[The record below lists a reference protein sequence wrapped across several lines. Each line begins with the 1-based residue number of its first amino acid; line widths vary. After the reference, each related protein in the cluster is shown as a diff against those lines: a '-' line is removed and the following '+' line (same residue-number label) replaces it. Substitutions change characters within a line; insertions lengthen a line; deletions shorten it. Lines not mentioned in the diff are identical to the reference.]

1 MAAYRDT
8 RRALRML
15 TATASAQ
22 GGYFTAKQARD
33 AGYDYPHLEYHV
45 KADNFQRT
53 GHGLYRLPAFPPSE
67 HDDLIRLALWSRGR
81 DDQPQ
86 AVASHE
92 TALGVLGLGELL
104 PKKVHLTVPQTFR
117 KKPPRGVVLHRMKLA
132 AGDVEERDGF
142 RVTSAMRTLLDVSAT
157 DAVSQDQLERALGDA
172 LRLGL
177 VHRTALTNIV
187 QERRAAGRLAAAL
200 RKVRK

>member
-1 MAAYRDT
+1 MAYRDT
-8 RRALRML
+8 RNALRTL

-22 GGYFTAKQARD
+22 GGYFTAKQARE

-45 KADNFQRT
+45 KAGNFQRT
-53 GHGLYRLPAFPPSE
+53 GHGLYRLPTLPQSE

-92 TALGVLGLGELL
+92 TAMGVLGLGELL
-104 PKKVHLTVPQTFR
+104 PKKVHLTVPPKFR
-117 KKPPRGVVLHRMKLA
+117 KAPPRSVVLHRMKLA
-132 AGDVEERDGF
+132 AGDVEARDGF
-142 RVTSAMRTLLDVSAT
+142 RITSAMRTLLDVSAA
-157 DAVSQDQLERALGDA
+157 DAVSQDQLERAVGDA

-177 VHRTALTNIV
+177 VRRNALTNIV
-187 QERRAAGRLAAAL
+187 QGRMPTGRLAVAL
-200 RKVRK
+200 RKVGM